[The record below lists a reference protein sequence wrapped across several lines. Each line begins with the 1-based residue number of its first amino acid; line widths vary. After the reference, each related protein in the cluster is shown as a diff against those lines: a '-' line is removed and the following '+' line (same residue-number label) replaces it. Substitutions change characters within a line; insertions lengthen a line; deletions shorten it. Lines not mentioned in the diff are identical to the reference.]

1 MQKEKLDFEAK
12 LDNPTK
18 INDLITRYKCYI
30 CSPNELANGYMF
42 PQSTLDK
49 MKNSILGTAVVA
61 AFIGD
66 NNDGSRFGGHEDGLT
81 KNQNGM
87 TIRSPM
93 PIGVGFADPYLEPWM
108 EEYKGRQFLTCY
120 IYLWTG
126 RYQGLNT
133 IPERTIYQSMEV
145 CTDDEQ
151 KDGYKLV
158 NDALV
163 LGLCLLEGGDG
174 GVQPA
179 FDDATIV
186 PFSRNDV
193 QLDINKMKKEF
204 AEMMNNISDKYKSL
218 NFKIPQ
224 KVKDNAKEGLELHKK
239 YKRGGTS
246 VGLAT
251 ANYLINNDVVSP
263 DKVRHIAK
271 YFPRHSG
278 DNLDENGKND
288 KPVSNGFIAWCLSA
302 DSKILMADGNFK
314 TAKEICEKHITDKV
328 ISYNTM
334 TNKFEEKKI
343 INWFINPSE
352 PKDFYVIGKNKQN
365 HRGVFNDTKLI
376 ITGEHPFYS
385 NNQWIPAKDMKN
397 KNLNSIHY
405 CLDDIGM
412 QIIYGS
418 ILGDGCIA
426 KDGRYAEG
434 HGIVQKDYILEK
446 KRILKNLNIRDYIYI
461 PKCGYSKGKQEIQI
475 RSSVCQFLKDIRD
488 ELYIDNKK
496 TINLNFLNKINNIGI
511 AIWIADDGHLHY
523 NKKNNNSYNYRLHI
537 EGFDKKSANII
548 KEYFINKGYNCN
560 LIKRENC
567 DGYCLYFTQ
576 EASRNLGK
584 NIAKYMPISMK
595 YKIPLEFKEINY
607 ELKDYVSNLKY
618 YLSEEQV
625 TKHLNL
631 TEYKDRH
638 SIQPKKHSLKYNFTV
653 EDNNNYFANGFLV
666 HNCLWGGDEAW
677 KWSQDLVDS
686 MNKIDKKE
694 KERKTEENFDK
705 NELGSGDYSI
715 KINKSKEAMSNTSWG
730 NVDKTSQLHKVI
742 KAKNVKTVVDDIFA
756 LVEADWENAPSKHL
770 KYPIMEVKS
779 DNEAVYNRGALKS
792 ALGYA
797 KAQNETTVISKL
809 VKIYKDLE
817 LNKENAKEFD
827 FSYEEYDVMFSDD
840 KANMSK
846 DQNNSTE
853 EIINNDNTIIKEDKN
868 NMSKSFAKKEM
879 LEKMS
884 KCLEECKYTKDD
896 KEMCKY
902 SVVSYDNENIYAID
916 KENCKMSAIP
926 YSVDGE
932 DIKPDC
938 GNCKCAKLIC
948 GVYSDDGEDNE
959 DSDVMMALNQKF
971 TTDEN
976 IEGLANIARSKDE
989 TEADKKKI
997 AEMEAKIQKME
1008 EDYNKLKCS
1017 YDEMSKLKCDFEN
1030 KNNDLQV
1037 KMSKLETDKKNTIIN
1052 NAIEEI
1058 KGLVPEGDIEKLQN
1072 KVNDFSKIED
1082 WVEHT
1087 QAFAFKY
1094 IKENPTRLPLN
1105 GDFQKIDPNDIWG
1118 KDISKDDTWNIEN
1131 K

>member
-1 MQKEKLDFEAK
+1 MQKEKIDFEAK
-12 LDNPTK
+12 LDNPAK

-30 CSPNELANGYMF
+30 CSPDELANGYVF

-61 AFIGD
+61 SFMEE
-66 NNDGSRFGGHEDGLT
+66 DGKRFGGHEDGWT
-81 KNQNGM
+81 KNQDGL
-87 TIRSPM
+87 TVRSPM
-93 PIGVGFADPYLEPWM
+93 PIGVGFADPYVEPWM

-120 IYLWTG
+120 VYLWTG

-186 PFSRNDV
+186 SFSRNDV
-193 QLDINKMKKEF
+193 QINIDKMKKEF
-204 AEMMNNISDKYKSL
+204 AEMMNNIPDKYKSL

-288 KPVSNGFIAWCLSA
+288 KPVSNGFIAW
-302 DSKILMADGNFK
+302 
-314 TAKEICEKHITDKV
+314 
-328 ISYNTM
+328 
-334 TNKFEEKKI
+334 
-343 INWFINPSE
+343 
-352 PKDFYVIGKNKQN
+352 
-365 HRGVFNDTKLI
+365 
-376 ITGEHPFYS
+376 
-385 NNQWIPAKDMKN
+385 
-397 KNLNSIHY
+397 
-405 CLDDIGM
+405 
-412 QIIYGS
+412 QI
-418 ILGDGCIA
+418 
-426 KDGRYAEG
+426 
-434 HGIVQKDYILEK
+434 
-446 KRILKNLNIRDYIYI
+446 
-461 PKCGYSKGKQEIQI
+461 
-475 RSSVCQFLKDIRD
+475 
-488 ELYIDNKK
+488 
-496 TINLNFLNKINNIGI
+496 
-511 AIWIADDGHLHY
+511 
-523 NKKNNNSYNYRLHI
+523 
-537 EGFDKKSANII
+537 
-548 KEYFINKGYNCN
+548 
-560 LIKRENC
+560 
-567 DGYCLYFTQ
+567 
-576 EASRNLGK
+576 
-584 NIAKYMPISMK
+584 
-595 YKIPLEFKEINY
+595 
-607 ELKDYVSNLKY
+607 
-618 YLSEEQV
+618 
-625 TKHLNL
+625 
-631 TEYKDRH
+631 
-638 SIQPKKHSLKYNFTV
+638 
-653 EDNNNYFANGFLV
+653 
-666 HNCLWGGDEAW
+666 WGGDEAW

-846 DQNNSTE
+846 NQNNSTE

-1105 GDFQKIDPNDIWG
+1105 NDFQKIDPTDIWG
-1118 KDISKDDTWNIEN
+1118 KDIPKDNTWNIEN

>member
-1 MQKEKLDFEAK
+1 LQKEKIDFEAK
-12 LDNPTK
+12 LDNPAK

-30 CSPNELANGYMF
+30 CSPDELANGYVF

-61 AFIGD
+61 SFMEE
-66 NNDGSRFGGHEDGLT
+66 DGKRFGGHEDGWT
-81 KNQNGM
+81 KNQDGL
-87 TIRSPM
+87 TVRSPM
-93 PIGVGFADPYLEPWM
+93 PIGVGFADPYVEPWM

-120 IYLWTG
+120 VYLWTG

-186 PFSRNDV
+186 SFSRNDV
-193 QLDINKMKKEF
+193 QINIDKMKKEF
-204 AEMMNNISDKYKSL
+204 AEMMNNIPDKYKSL

-288 KPVSNGFIAWCLSA
+288 KPVSNGFIAW
-302 DSKILMADGNFK
+302 
-314 TAKEICEKHITDKV
+314 
-328 ISYNTM
+328 
-334 TNKFEEKKI
+334 
-343 INWFINPSE
+343 
-352 PKDFYVIGKNKQN
+352 
-365 HRGVFNDTKLI
+365 
-376 ITGEHPFYS
+376 
-385 NNQWIPAKDMKN
+385 
-397 KNLNSIHY
+397 
-405 CLDDIGM
+405 
-412 QIIYGS
+412 QI
-418 ILGDGCIA
+418 
-426 KDGRYAEG
+426 
-434 HGIVQKDYILEK
+434 
-446 KRILKNLNIRDYIYI
+446 
-461 PKCGYSKGKQEIQI
+461 
-475 RSSVCQFLKDIRD
+475 
-488 ELYIDNKK
+488 
-496 TINLNFLNKINNIGI
+496 
-511 AIWIADDGHLHY
+511 
-523 NKKNNNSYNYRLHI
+523 
-537 EGFDKKSANII
+537 
-548 KEYFINKGYNCN
+548 
-560 LIKRENC
+560 
-567 DGYCLYFTQ
+567 
-576 EASRNLGK
+576 
-584 NIAKYMPISMK
+584 
-595 YKIPLEFKEINY
+595 
-607 ELKDYVSNLKY
+607 
-618 YLSEEQV
+618 
-625 TKHLNL
+625 
-631 TEYKDRH
+631 
-638 SIQPKKHSLKYNFTV
+638 
-653 EDNNNYFANGFLV
+653 
-666 HNCLWGGDEAW
+666 WGGDEAW

-846 DQNNSTE
+846 NQNNSTE